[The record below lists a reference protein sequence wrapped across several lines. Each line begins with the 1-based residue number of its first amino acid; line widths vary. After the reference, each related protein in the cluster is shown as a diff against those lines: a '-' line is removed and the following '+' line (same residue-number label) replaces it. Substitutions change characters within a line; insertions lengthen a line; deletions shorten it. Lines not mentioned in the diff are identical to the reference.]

1 MHESK
6 TDSSQVIREEMCF
19 IYIVSSTIAHPAAQ
33 LTAENVSEDVPDV
46 DVGVDE
52 LKVPAEKRSHLDW
65 DRRAAD
71 LMI

>member
-1 MHESK
+1 MNPKPIPHRSSERKCVSYSK
-6 TDSSQVIREEMCF
+6 FYNR
-19 IYIVSSTIAHPAAQ
+19 PAAQ